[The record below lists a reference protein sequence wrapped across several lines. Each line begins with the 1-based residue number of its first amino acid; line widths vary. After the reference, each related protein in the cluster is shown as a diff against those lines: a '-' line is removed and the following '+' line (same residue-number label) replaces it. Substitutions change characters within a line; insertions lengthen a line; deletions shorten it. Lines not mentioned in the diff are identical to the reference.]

1 MNSDVG
7 FLLALTI
14 LPVLFWVLGRVL
26 YAHWL
31 VERHNQT
38 TTLLKEFSSHPS
50 QQDYLLAEA
59 HKLSIQFM
67 KSLSAT
73 TVKVLSV
80 AMMLS
85 IKTTKKLITNGIYG
99 FSLLHSLFKQRLGR
113 KPLKN

>member
-14 LPVLFWVLGRVL
+14 LPVLFWALGRVL

-59 HKLSIQFM
+59 HKLSIRIM

-73 TVKVLSV
+73 TAKVLSV

-85 IKTTKKLITNGIYG
+85 IKTTKKMITSGIYG
-99 FSLLHSLFKQRLGR
+99 FSSVQSLLKQRLRR
-113 KPLKN
+113 KHLKN

>member
-1 MNSDVG
+1 MNSDVV

-14 LPVLFWVLGRVL
+14 LPVFFWVLGRVL

-38 TTLLKEFSSHPS
+38 TTPLKEFSPHPS
-50 QQDYLLAEA
+50 QQDYLLAKT
-59 HKLSIQFM
+59 HKLSIRFI

-73 TVKVLSV
+73 TIKVLSV

-99 FSLLHSLFKQRLGR
+99 FSSVQSLLKQRLRR